1 MSLLAYKSK
10 NSTCFLKQMDTL
22 PEVRRRVTDMKC
34 HLLEA
39 CLMGYGLHQQPHSL
53 LIPHLSP
60 WFFLF
65 LEPRKLNDI
74 VGLLVRLHCP
84 CNPVKTCRKVQLEMQ
99 KTDLTYHEVRL
110 HPPSVSNTPVHD
122 GEEAWLWKTEYK
134 FRTGIWSP
142 TNIPL
147 MCL

>member
-1 MSLLAYKSK
+1 
-10 NSTCFLKQMDTL
+10 MDTL
-22 PEVRRRVTDMKC
+22 PEVRRRVTDMKSSPAGS
-34 HLLEA
+34 LFD
-39 CLMGYGLHQQPHSL
+39 GLWTPPAAIFPSN
-53 LIPHLSP
+53 SSSFSMV
-60 WFFLF
+60 FFLF

-122 GEEAWLWKTEYK
+122 GEEAWLCKTEYT

>member
-1 MSLLAYKSK
+1 
-10 NSTCFLKQMDTL
+10 MDTL
-22 PEVRRRVTDMKC
+22 PEVRRRVIDMKC
-34 HLLEA
+34 SPAGSLFD
-39 CLMGYGLHQQPHSL
+39 GLWTPPAATFPSN
-53 LIPHLSP
+53 SSSFSMV
-60 WFFLF
+60 FFLF

-134 FRTGIWSP
+134 FRTGI
-142 TNIPL
+142 
-147 MCL
+147 